1 MTPEQVS
8 EIYAQYYGSPVFPFM
23 VVSMSVGPVLVLS
36 LAARNAVAK
45 WREMIGSDKSLH
57 EEWFYKRSMMLK
69 YGVVSTIPNVLHAP
83 DNLIEANKH
92 NRYFY
97 PKSK

>member
-1 MTPEQVS
+1 
-8 EIYAQYYGSPVFPFM
+8 M
-23 VVSMSVGPVLVLS
+23 VVSMSVAPVLVLS

-45 WREMIGSDKSLH
+45 WRQMIGADKSLP

-69 YGVVSTIPNVLHAP
+69 YGTVNTIPNALDAP
-83 DNLIEANKH
+83 ENLIDANKQ

-97 PKSK
+97 PKSKIKYTKKIHNLFTYHLF